1 MERKGQISK
10 ATKTLIP
17 GPRKREVKEANEE
30 LEFKPDC
37 QVLKVPLKGMSG
49 KILSERGSLEG
60 DMYWG
65 IT

>member
-10 ATKTLIP
+10 VTKTSIP
-17 GPRKREVKEANEE
+17 GQRKKEVKKANKE
-30 LEFKPDC
+30 LEFRPDC

-49 KILSERGSLEG
+49 KILSERGSLEE
-60 DMYWG
+60 DTYWG